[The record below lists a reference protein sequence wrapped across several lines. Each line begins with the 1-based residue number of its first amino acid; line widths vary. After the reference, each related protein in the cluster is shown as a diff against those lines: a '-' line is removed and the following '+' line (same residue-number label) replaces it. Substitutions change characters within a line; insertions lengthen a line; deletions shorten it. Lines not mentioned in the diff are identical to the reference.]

1 MTWDRTSA
9 ANPGSVST
17 VTAWS
22 NLDYRVGEVLDAI
35 DEAGM
40 TDDTIVIF
48 LSDNGPTTTG
58 GSPDELYAGDPG
70 PFRGELGDAY
80 EGSIRTVGMIRWPGR
95 IKPSV
100 SNEMIAIHDIF
111 PTLATMIDAKIP
123 SDRPMDGVDRDFLL
137 GRQDTS
143 NRDHLL
149 TFNRRPSGGGALEAV
164 ANLPSRVHGY
174 ARKPVDSGICR
185 HDP

>member
-1 MTWDRTSA
+1 MLKVRPYDLEYRKEIEA
-9 ANPGSVST
+9 DIAKASVDHIKRQAGEKRPFFLMIGWTRPHFPNDVGPDFSGKSGIGKYGDS
-17 VTAWS
+17 VVE
-22 NLDYRVGEVLDAI
+22 LDYRVGEVLDAI

-111 PTLATMIDAKIP
+111 PTLATMIDCQD
-123 SDRPMDGVDRDFLL
+123 SERPPH
-137 GRQDTS
+137 GR
-143 NRDHLL
+143 R
-149 TFNRRPSGGGALEAV
+149 
-164 ANLPSRVHGY
+164 
-174 ARKPVDSGICR
+174 
-185 HDP
+185 